1 MTTGR
6 INQVA
11 HEKTRTHAPKRPAN
25 ALADKPRDTEQP
37 TPRKCTH
44 AGAGAHS
51 RVGRHASQRT
61 HRQCSHEDRTSRPRM
76 LPRTQENAM
85 ARRSQRTL
93 CQEAMDA
100 RKPLSEPHEPSPGA
114 GLHSETSQCSVNN
127 RASHR
132 HTRLLPGRRAPS
144 GGRLDAGMD
153 RVRGDAPPTPKVQ
166 PPEPTHLTHEEE
178 ALRARRAASVLTR
191 RCPLGNHPI
200 LSLGR
205 CPSNRLL
212 GR

>member
-11 HEKTRTHAPKRPAN
+11 HEKTRTHAPKRHAN

-100 RKPLSEPHEPSPGA
+100 RKTPLGAARAKPWRRPPLGDFPMLSE
-114 GLHSETSQCSVNN
+114 
-127 RASHR
+127 
-132 HTRLLPGRRAPS
+132 
-144 GGRLDAGMD
+144 
-153 RVRGDAPPTPKVQ
+153 Q
-166 PPEPTHLTHEEE
+166 PRIAPTHATPSRQTS
-178 ALRARRAASVLTR
+178 ALGRTTRRWHGPSARGCTADTESAAAGAHAPHSRGGGAASPA
-191 RCPLGNHPI
+191 RCKRAHATLPTG
-200 LSLGR
+200 
-205 CPSNRLL
+205 
-212 GR
+212 